1 MKRLLS
7 AAIVLGLAWAGWEG
21 WAAWQGSRAGASA
34 GAGSGAGGAGA
45 AKGAGSASGPASGP
59 ASGSASGSASVSAS
73 VSGAPARAASGAA
86 ARQLP
91 TLEFIASD
99 ILAVERREL
108 SVGVELSGTVRAVN
122 NAFVKARVAGEIVRL
137 TVREGDAVKAGQVL
151 VEQDAQE
158 LEMRLRQAEQQLA
171 SARAQAEI
179 AQRALAN
186 NRALVGQGFI
196 SATALEGA
204 ISNDAAAQAAVA
216 GAVAAVDIARKARA
230 DAVLGAPISGLV
242 AQRLAQPGER
252 VGVDARI
259 LEIVDL
265 SRLELEAALAPQDVA
280 ALRVGR
286 PARLEV
292 EGLAEPVRAQ
302 VARINPSAQPGSRTV
317 PVYLALQPHPALRQ
331 GLFATGRIEVE
342 RRRALA
348 VPLSAVRTDRPRP
361 YVLRLE
367 GERVTVRTEID
378 GVAWAE
384 VTEGLAAGDRLLAGS
399 AGAVPEGS
407 PWRPAA
413 DKR

>member
-1 MKRLLS
+1 MTGVTKKLLGG
-7 AAIVLGLAWAGWEG
+7 AIVLALALGGWK
-21 WAAWQGSRAGASA
+21 AWQTMQGRPGGAQAPAPVGPGAATGPGAS
-34 GAGSGAGGAGA
+34 
-45 AKGAGSASGPASGP
+45 
-59 ASGSASGSASVSAS
+59 
-73 VSGAPARAASGAA
+73 AASGASGA
-86 ARQLP
+86 PRRP
-91 TLEFIASD
+91 GPVLEFTATD
-99 ILAVERREL
+99 VLVAEPREL
-108 SVGVELSGTVRAVN
+108 SVGVELSGSVRAVN
-122 NAFVKARVAGEIVRL
+122 SALVKARVAGEIVRL

-158 LEMRLRQAEQQLA
+158 LELRLRQAEQQLA

-179 AQRALAN
+179 TQRALVN

-196 SATALEGA
+196 SPTALESS

-216 GAVAAVDIARKARA
+216 TAAAAVDIARKARA
-230 DAVLGAPISGLV
+230 DAVLAAPIPGLV
-242 AQRLAQPGER
+242 SQRLAQPGER

-286 PARLEV
+286 PARLQV

-302 VARINPSAQPGSRTV
+302 VARINPSAQAGSRTV
-317 PVYLALQPHPALRQ
+317 PVYLALQPHPGLRQ

-367 GERVTVRTEID
+367 GDRVTARTVTLGARAEVD
-378 GVAWAE
+378 GVGWVE
-384 VTEGLAAGDRLLAGS
+384 VSEGLGAGDRLLAGS

-407 PWRPAA
+407 AWRLVA

>member
-1 MKRLLS
+1 MKRLL
-7 AAIVLGLAWAGWEG
+7 AAALVLGLAWAGWAG
-21 WAAWQGSRAGASA
+21 WQAWRAP
-34 GAGSGAGGAGA
+34 GSG
-45 AKGAGSASGPASGP
+45 
-59 ASGSASGSASVSAS
+59 
-73 VSGAPARAASGAA
+73 AASGAGPGSGGPGPAATRAAGAASAA
-86 ARQLP
+86 ARSAP
-91 TLEFIASD
+91 VLEFTAED
-99 ILAVERREL
+99 VLVAEPREL
-108 SVGVELSGTVRAVN
+108 SVGVELSGSVRAVN
-122 NAFVKARVAGEIVRL
+122 TSLVKARVAGEIVRL

-158 LEMRLRQAEQQLA
+158 LELRLRQAEQQLA

-196 SATALEGA
+196 SPTALEGA
-204 ISNDAAAQAAVA
+204 VSNDAAAQAAVA
-216 GAVAAVDIARKARA
+216 SAAAAVDIARKARA
-230 DAVLGAPISGLV
+230 DAVLLAPISGLV

-265 SRLELEAALAPQDVA
+265 SRLELEAAMAPQDVA

-286 PARLEV
+286 PARLQV

-317 PVYLALQPHPALRQ
+317 PVYLALQPHPGLRQ

-348 VPLSAVRTDRPRP
+348 VPASAVRTDRPRP
-361 YVLRLE
+361 YVLRLD
-367 GERVTVRTEID
+367 GDRVAVRTVALGARAEVD
-378 GVAWAE
+378 GVAWVE
-384 VTEGLAAGDRLLAGS
+384 VTEGLARGDRLLAER
-399 AGAVPEGS
+399 AGTVPEGRT
-407 PWRPAA
+407 WRMAPG
-413 DKR
+413 KP

>member
-1 MKRLLS
+1 MTRSMKRLL
-7 AAIVLGLAWAGWEG
+7 AAALVLGLAWAGWAG
-21 WAAWQGSRAGASA
+21 WQAWRAP
-34 GAGSGAGGAGA
+34 GSG
-45 AKGAGSASGPASGP
+45 
-59 ASGSASGSASVSAS
+59 
-73 VSGAPARAASGAA
+73 AASGAGPGSGGPGPAATRAAGAASAA
-86 ARQLP
+86 ARSAP
-91 TLEFIASD
+91 VLEFTAED
-99 ILAVERREL
+99 VLVAEPREL
-108 SVGVELSGTVRAVN
+108 SVGVELSGSVRAVN
-122 NAFVKARVAGEIVRL
+122 TSLVKARVAGEIVRL

-158 LEMRLRQAEQQLA
+158 LELRLRQAEQQLA

-196 SATALEGA
+196 SPTALEGA
-204 ISNDAAAQAAVA
+204 ISNDAASQAAVA
-216 GAVAAVDIARKARA
+216 SAAAAVDIARKARA
-230 DAVLGAPISGLV
+230 DAVLLAPISGLV

-265 SRLELEAALAPQDVA
+265 SRLELEAAMAPQDVA

-286 PARLEV
+286 PARLQV

-317 PVYLALQPHPALRQ
+317 PVYLALQPHPGLRQ

-348 VPLSAVRTDRPRP
+348 VPASAVRTDRPRP
-361 YVLRLE
+361 YVLRLD
-367 GERVTVRTEID
+367 GDRVAVRTVALGARAEVD
-378 GVAWAE
+378 GVAWVE
-384 VTEGLAAGDRLLAGS
+384 VTEGLARGDRLLAER
-399 AGAVPEGS
+399 AGTVPEGRT
-407 PWRPAA
+407 WRMAPG
-413 DKR
+413 KP

>member
-1 MKRLLS
+1 MTRTTKWLL
-7 AAIVLGLAWAGWEG
+7 AAAALLGLAWAGWEG
-21 WAAWQGSRAGASA
+21 WQAR
-34 GAGSGAGGAGA
+34 
-45 AKGAGSASGPASGP
+45 KGPAADAPAGRAAGP
-59 ASGSASGSASVSAS
+59 AG
-73 VSGAPARAASGAA
+73 AASGAA
-86 ARQLP
+86 ARSGP
-91 TLEFIASD
+91 VLEFNATD
-99 ILAVERREL
+99 IQAAEPREL
-108 SVGVELSGTVRAVN
+108 SVGVELSGSVRAVST
-122 NAFVKARVAGEIVRL
+122 ALVKARVAGEIVRL

-158 LEMRLRQAEQQLA
+158 LELRLRQAEQQLA

-179 AQRALAN
+179 AQRTLAN

-196 SATALEGA
+196 SPTALESA

-216 GAVAAVDIARKARA
+216 SASAAVDIARKARA
-230 DAVLGAPISGLV
+230 DAVLTAPISGLV

-265 SRLELEAALAPQDVA
+265 SRLELEAAIAPQDVA

-286 PARLEV
+286 PARLQV

-348 VPLSAVRTDRPRP
+348 VPVSAVRTDRPRP

-367 GERVTVRTEID
+367 GDRVTARTVALGVR
-378 GVAWAE
+378 AE
-384 VTEGLAAGDRLLAGS
+384 VDGSAWVEVTQGLAAGDRLLAGS

-407 PWRPAA
+407 LWRMAPG
-413 DKR
+413 KP

>member
-1 MKRLLS
+1 MTRSMKRLL
-7 AAIVLGLAWAGWEG
+7 AAALVLGLAWAGWTG
-21 WAAWQGSRAGASA
+21 WQAWRAP
-34 GAGSGAGGAGA
+34 GGG
-45 AKGAGSASGPASGP
+45 
-59 ASGSASGSASVSAS
+59 
-73 VSGAPARAASGAA
+73 AASGAGPGSGGPGPAATRAAGAASAAA
-86 ARQLP
+86 ARP
-91 TLEFIASD
+91 APVLEFTAED
-99 ILAVERREL
+99 MLVAEPREL
-108 SVGVELSGTVRAVN
+108 SVGVELSGSVRAVN
-122 NAFVKARVAGEIVRL
+122 TSLVKARVAGEIVRL

-158 LEMRLRQAEQQLA
+158 LELRLRQAEQQLA

-196 SATALEGA
+196 SPTALESA

-216 GAVAAVDIARKARA
+216 SAAAAVDLARKARA
-230 DAVLGAPISGLV
+230 DAVLVAPISGLV

-265 SRLELEAALAPQDVA
+265 SRLELEAAMAPQDVA

-286 PARLEV
+286 PARLQV

-317 PVYLALQPHPALRQ
+317 PVYLALQPHPGLRQ

-348 VPLSAVRTDRPRP
+348 VPASAVRTDRPRP
-361 YVLRLE
+361 YVLRLD
-367 GERVTVRTEID
+367 GDRVAVRTVALGARAEVD
-378 GVAWAE
+378 GVAWVE
-384 VTEGLAAGDRLLAGS
+384 VTEGLARGDRLLAER
-399 AGAVPEGS
+399 AGTVPEGRT
-407 PWRPAA
+407 WRMAPG
-413 DKR
+413 KP